1 MIECPHWEQ
10 GKSQIG
16 GYCAIKK
23 YGTSFVSK
31 QTCHACL
38 GLPQPVAGLGDVVAR
53 VTSAIGIKP
62 CGGCGKRRKWLNEKF
77 PLNRQEE
84 QHNDD
89 RPKDHASDDQK
100 GDEGA

>member
-77 PLNRQEE
+77 PLGVSGHDDPE
-84 QHNDD
+84 QHEK
-89 RPKDHASDDQK
+89 PKDDQQK
-100 GDEGA
+100 